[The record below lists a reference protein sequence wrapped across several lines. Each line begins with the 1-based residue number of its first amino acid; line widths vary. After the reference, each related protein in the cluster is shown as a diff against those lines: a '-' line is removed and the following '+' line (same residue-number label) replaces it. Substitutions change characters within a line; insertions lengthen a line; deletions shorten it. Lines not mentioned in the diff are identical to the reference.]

1 MENKKTSIII
11 ISGGSASGKTTVAK
25 RIANDILKG
34 KSVINLSMDSY
45 YRDFKKDGKIE
56 TEDINFD
63 HPDSIDVELLV
74 SDLKK
79 LQNREAIDSP
89 VYDFT
94 TSSRLKHKNHI
105 EPADVI
111 ILDGILALHV
121 EKIRELGDI
130 KIFIRTHDDIR
141 LIRRLTR
148 DMKDYGRKFDDIVN
162 KYLQTVRPMHEY
174 FVEPSI
180 KYADIIIP
188 YYEGNEVAVDL
199 IATKIESLLKSRD
212 K

>member
-1 MENKKTSIII
+1 MKNKKTNIII

-25 RIANDILKG
+25 RIANDILKDE
-34 KSVINLSMDSY
+34 SVINLSMDSY
-45 YRDFKKDGKIE
+45 YKDFKNLSQEEAIK
-56 TEDINFD
+56 INFD
-63 HPDSIDVELLV
+63 HPDSIDVNLLV
-74 SDLKK
+74 EDLNK
-79 LQNREAIDSP
+79 LKSGQAIEAP

-94 TSSRLKHKNHI
+94 TSSRLKITKHI

-111 ILDGILALHV
+111 ILDGILALHI
-121 EKIRELGDI
+121 EKIREMGDI

-148 DMKDYGRKFDDIVN
+148 DMKDYGRKFENIIE
-162 KYLQTVRPMHEY
+162 KYLETVRPMHEY

-199 IATKIESLLKSRD
+199 IATKIFSLLK

>member
-1 MENKKTSIII
+1 MENKKTNIII

-45 YRDFKKDGKIE
+45 YRDFKEVGKDK
-56 TEDINFD
+56 TKDINFD

-79 LQNREAIDSP
+79 LQNGQAIDSP

-94 TSSRLKHKNHI
+94 TSSRLSETKHI

-121 EKIRELGDI
+121 EQIRELGDI

-141 LIRRLTR
+141 LIRRITR

-188 YYEGNEVAVDL
+188 YYEGNEVAVDM